1 MRRSRR
7 EEIAMRIHGLS
18 QSTGVER
25 MLGVDHADGGV
36 LLTICDSGGGA
47 ELAGVVIP
55 SAELLSA
62 IVDRQEGGSRI
73 EGMSPAGRGAL
84 WLDLEI
90 RRNEV
95 WLRTHA
101 ESEQGPDVAV
111 GLDDFQEALEGAVA
125 DGGDR
130 SGR

>member
-1 MRRSRR
+1 
-7 EEIAMRIHGLS
+7 MRIHGLS

-36 LLTICDSGGGA
+36 LLSIFDSGGA

-62 IVDRQEGGSRI
+62 IVDRQDGGSRI
-73 EGMSPAGRGAL
+73 EGMSPVGRGAL

-90 RRNEV
+90 RGNEV

-111 GLDDFQEALEGAVA
+111 GLDDLQDALEGAVA
-125 DGGDR
+125 DGGGTEAAGKR
-130 SGR
+130 

>member
-18 QSTGVER
+18 QSTGVEL
-25 MLGVDHADGGV
+25 MLGVDQADGGV
-36 LLTICDSGGGA
+36 WRSIFDSGGA

-62 IVDRQEGGSRI
+62 IVDRQDGGSRI

-95 WLRTHA
+95 WLRTRA

-111 GLDDFQEALEGAVA
+111 GLDDLQDALEGAVA

-130 SGR
+130 SG